1 MVKFEKVYDPGKD
14 EIISREEAIESGKVI
29 NPYFR
34 CPVCQTE
41 ESTLTIF
48 HRDGDTF
55 FRLMPDGKHTDPECA
70 YGVEKEKIRKMVKQ
84 VRDYLE
90 VNEDSCI
97 YELKKKML
105 ANQNSTA
112 TPSHSNIA
120 SATSKSS
127 PVRSTSTEKTVT
139 VARPHQFKPT
149 QQNIAKVRSIL
160 ESGELDHIR
169 DKKNK
174 KLPVCLYG
182 EMILKDGSKN
192 NDYHNYDVYDQQQN
206 FLFSLGV
213 SITYQAELI
222 NEIESHLDQPVKF
235 YGIFEFYTRNGFL
248 DALTYKS
255 NLFFI

>member
-14 EIISREEAIESGKVI
+14 EIISREEAIESDKI
-29 NPYFR
+29 NNPYFR

-41 ESTLTIF
+41 ESTLGVF
-48 HRDGDTF
+48 HYDHNAF
-55 FRLMPDGKHTDPECA
+55 FRLLPEGKHTDSECA

-84 VRDYLE
+84 QRNFLD

-97 YELKKKML
+97 YELQKKML

-112 TPSHSNIA
+112 TPSHSNIV
-120 SATSKSS
+120 STNSKSS
-127 PVRSTSTEKTVT
+127 SVRSTSASKTVT
-139 VARPHQFKPT
+139 VARPHQFQLT
-149 QQNIAKVRSIL
+149 QRNIVKVRSIL

-182 EMILKDGSKN
+182 EIILKDVSKN

-222 NEIESHLDQPVKF
+222 NEIESHLGQLVKF
-235 YGIFEFYTRNGFL
+235 YGIFKFYTRKGFL

-255 NLFFI
+255 DLFFV

>member
-14 EIISREEAIESGKVI
+14 EIISREEAIESDKI
-29 NPYFR
+29 NNPYFR
-34 CPVCQTE
+34 CPVCQTG
-41 ESTLTIF
+41 ESTLGIF
-48 HRDGDTF
+48 HYGHNTF
-55 FRLMPDGKHTDPECA
+55 FRLLPEGKHTDPECA

-97 YELKKKML
+97 YDLKKKMF

-120 SATSKSS
+120 SANSKSS
-127 PVRSTSTEKTVT
+127 PVRSTSASKTVT
-139 VARPHQFKPT
+139 VARPHQFQLT
-149 QQNIAKVRSIL
+149 QRNIAKIRSIL
-160 ESGELDHIR
+160 ENGELDHIR
-169 DKKNK
+169 DKKDK
-174 KLPVCLYG
+174 KLPVCFYG
-182 EMILKDGSKN
+182 EMILKDDSKN
-192 NDYHNYDVYDQQQN
+192 KSFHNYNVYDQQQN

-248 DALTYKS
+248 DAFTYKS
-255 NLFFI
+255 DLFFI

>member
-14 EIISREEAIESGKVI
+14 EIISREEAIESDKVI

-41 ESTLTIF
+41 ESTLGIF
-48 HRDGDTF
+48 HRDGDSF

-84 VRDYLE
+84 QRNYLD

-105 ANQNSTA
+105 ANQNITA
-112 TPSHSNIA
+112 TPSQSNIA
-120 SATSKSS
+120 SANSRPSS
-127 PVRSTSTEKTVT
+127 VRSTSAEKTVT
-139 VARPHQFKPT
+139 VARPHQFQLT

-169 DKKNK
+169 DKKDK

-182 EMILKDGSKN
+182 EMILKTGSKN
-192 NDYHNYDVYDQQQN
+192 KYFHNYDVYDQQQN
-206 FLFSLGV
+206 FLFSLGINV
-213 SITYQAELI
+213 YNKELI

-255 NLFFI
+255 DLFFI